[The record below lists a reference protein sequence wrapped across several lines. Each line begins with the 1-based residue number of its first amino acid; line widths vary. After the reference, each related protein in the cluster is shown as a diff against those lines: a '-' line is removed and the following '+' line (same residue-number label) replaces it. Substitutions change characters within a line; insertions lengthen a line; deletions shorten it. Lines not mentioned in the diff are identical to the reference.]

1 MGWAPAP
8 ITLMRT
14 GPIAIVLLVA
24 FAPVGVAAPA
34 WAQTA
39 AGEATTDLA
48 REQFKEGVAHFD
60 KGEFELARASFLQAY
75 TLRKHPAILGNLAW
89 SCFKSGHFLEAH
101 RYFEQFLSDAPSI
114 TPAQRADVAD
124 GLNQTDAHLG
134 HIEIA
139 AAAGSD
145 VSIDGEHVG
154 TAPLPGPVAVDAG
167 THALRAVA
175 PDGTAS
181 TQSVTVVAS
190 EKKVAQLAAA
200 PPASPR
206 PESTASAPEP
216 APESQPSSVWPEN
229 MLPIYI
235 GGGLVIVSAAVAIGG
250 AVAKQSAQSNANTE
264 ASELAASHATCP
276 APSGSTNADIS
287 ACTTYANDNHQ
298 WNQDSTLANVA
309 IGVGIVALVGTGV
322 YWVLAKKQGTT
333 TEPAAAMGPK
343 VAPLVGPSFGGLSV
357 SAAF

>member
-1 MGWAPAP
+1 MK
-8 ITLMRT
+8 T
-14 GPIAIVLLVA
+14 GPIAIVLLVS
-24 FAPVGVAAPA
+24 FAPVGVSAPA

-48 REQFKEGVAHFD
+48 RERFKEGVAHFD

-75 TLRKHPAILGNLAW
+75 TLKNHPAILGNLAW
-89 SCFKSGHFLEAH
+89 SCVKSGHFLEAH
-101 RYFEQFLSDAPSI
+101 RYFEQFLSEAPSI

-134 HIEIA
+134 HIEIG

-145 VSIDGEHVG
+145 VTIDGEHVG

-167 THALRAVA
+167 AHALRAVA
-175 PDGTAS
+175 PDGAAS
-181 TQSVTVVAS
+181 TQSVTVVAG
-190 EKKVAQLAAA
+190 ERKVAQLAAA
-200 PPASPR
+200 PPASSP
-206 PESTASAPEP
+206 PESTASAPE
-216 APESQPSSVWPEN
+216 ASPESHASSVWPQN

-264 ASELAASHATCP
+264 AGELAASHSTCP
-276 APSGSTNADIS
+276 APSGSTSAEIN

-322 YWVLAKKQGTT
+322 YWILAKKEGTAT
-333 TEPAAAMGPK
+333 SEPAATMSPK
-343 VAPLVGPSFGGLSV
+343 VVPFVGPSFGGLSV